1 LNFKVGHMVLALG
14 NHMFFSHTDNGDD
27 ALLIWSDP
35 AEGVHLAFIY
45 DLFDAGSRTGS
56 DTAEGYV
63 LPGPYSTDTFNLGGD
78 ISWVNDNTAGVGGEL
93 DLYNIALRG
102 DVDFGGVNV
111 YADANFQTGEAKNFG
126 ALGQDEDF
134 GGMAFMGGAKFKA
147 GGLNL
152 GAEVGY
158 GSGDDDPT
166 DGDQDTFIQST
177 NARVQYRTYIYS
189 ARTATTAG
197 AGGAWTSNILWLG
210 ATAGGPITDALSFKA
225 GLYYLAAAE
234 DTTICPNC
242 DGATTGV
249 KQDDEV
255 GFEID
260 ASVNYQ
266 LARNLRLWAEGG
278 YLLVG
283 DAFQKVSA
291 TNVAESG
298 DDAYGIRIGTEM
310 SF

>member
-1 LNFKVGHMVLALG
+1 M
-14 NHMFFSHTDNGDD
+14 
-27 ALLIWSDP
+27 
-35 AEGVHLAFIY
+35 
-45 DLFDAGSRTGS
+45 AGG
-56 DTAEGYV
+56 
-63 LPGPYSTDTFNLGGD
+63 
-78 ISWVNDNTAGVGGEL
+78 
-93 DLYNIALRG
+93 
-102 DVDFGGVNV
+102 
-111 YADANFQTGEAKNFG
+111 
-126 ALGQDEDF
+126 
-134 GGMAFMGGAKFKA
+134 KFKA

-152 GAEVGY
+152 GAEFGY
-158 GSGDDDPT
+158 GSGDDPNSSSSDI
-166 DGDQDTFIQST
+166 DTFIQST

-234 DTTICPNC
+234 DARICPQC
-242 DGATTGV
+242 DAIEDAGGSV
-249 KQDDEV
+249 SGDKNDDEV
-255 GFEID
+255 GIEID